1 LFLGKSV
8 LLTSKKKRIEIETRA
23 RKPRVSGNLYERDCH
38 LTSGGE
44 IIRIRLTPDTFVKM
58 SGGASTIAI
67 RQALLMKTIG
77 AKYMPRDAVGYSY
90 GVTALGYEGWRDPRA
105 KVEDL
110 WYAQKWNA
118 YGVVWVKYTGFGAT
132 VSGDVGVAFL
142 NIADEAYGNLKSIAG
157 LPSDIRAIS
166 ECGVGIYFSYCDY
179 VVKLSKADKALLY
192 STFKMLRSTVR
203 VFDEKDRP
211 SWGRVAVYTED

>member
-1 LFLGKSV
+1 MLW
-8 LLTSKKKRIEIETRA
+8 TSKKKRIEIETRA

-110 WYAQKWNA
+110 WNAQK
-118 YGVVWVKYTGFGAT
+118 
-132 VSGDVGVAFL
+132 
-142 NIADEAYGNLKSIAG
+142 
-157 LPSDIRAIS
+157 
-166 ECGVGIYFSYCDY
+166 
-179 VVKLSKADKALLY
+179 
-192 STFKMLRSTVR
+192 
-203 VFDEKDRP
+203 
-211 SWGRVAVYTED
+211 